1 MMKQPTPNVRF
12 APLTQKHLPDLERF
26 SEEHGKFRYCSCM
39 RWRLDSAAYQR
50 STKQERVTA
59 LAEMVRQ
66 NLPVGILAYLDD
78 TPVAWCSIAPRET
91 YAALE
96 RYKALGRIDTEPVWS
111 IVCFFVDRKVRG
123 QGVTLGLLKAALEY
137 AVSQGARIIEGYPV
151 QPDARLYTYMGSPA
165 TFEKAGFKD
174 VTPVGQ
180 TRQIMRYFAE
190 TGKRKSRRSGG

>member
-1 MMKQPTPNVRF
+1 
-12 APLTQKHLPDLERF
+12 
-26 SEEHGKFRYCSCM
+26 
-39 RWRLDSAAYQR
+39 
-50 STKQERVTA
+50 
-59 LAEMVRQ
+59 
-66 NLPVGILAYLDD
+66 
-78 TPVAWCSIAPRET
+78 VAWCSIAPRET